1 VRHGPLP
8 LMAGPLVVGNYD
20 YAGGA

>member
-20 YAGGA
+20 YAGGP